1 MVLPE
6 RALDKS
12 VLRSPPIIQFTTL
25 CLMKKLDNVA
35 SISLY
40 SCKLHCVELSHGKY
54 TLKTYMKPTFVL
66 NLTQHIRSLSIV
78 INSVLVD
85 NDFLFFQ
92 NNSISKK
99 FLTKLSFENY
109 TGLLFL

>member
-1 MVLPE
+1 MPYKV
-6 RALDKS
+6 R
-12 VLRSPPIIQFTTL
+12 IIQFTTL

-54 TLKTYMKPTFVL
+54 TLKTYLKPTFVL

-78 INSVLVD
+78 INSVLAD
-85 NDFLFFQ
+85 NDFCIKMSTRHMDDLQ
-92 NNSISKK
+92 VKCRLSYQ
-99 FLTKLSFENY
+99 KLHMYYIQGNID
-109 TGLLFL
+109 

>member
-6 RALDKS
+6 SALDIS
-12 VLRSPPIIQFTTL
+12 VFRSPPIIQFTTL

-54 TLKTYMKPTFVL
+54 TLKTYYMKPTFVL
-66 NLTQHIRSLSIV
+66 NLTQHIRSLPIL
-78 INSVLVD
+78 INSVLAD
-85 NDFLFFQ
+85 NDFLYKYEHRHMDHLQ
-92 NNSISKK
+92 VKCR
-99 FLTKLSFENY
+99 L
-109 TGLLFL
+109 

>member
-1 MVLPE
+1 MALPE

-25 CLMKKLDNVA
+25 CLMKKLDNVVT
-35 SISLY
+35 ISLY

-78 INSVLVD
+78 INSVLAD
-85 NDFLFFQ
+85 NDFLYK
-92 NNSISKK
+92 NEHPPYGRPAS
-99 FLTKLSFENY
+99 
-109 TGLLFL
+109 

>member
-6 RALDKS
+6 HALIKS

-40 SCKLHCVELSHGKY
+40 SCKLHCLEMSHGKY
-54 TLKTYMKPTFVL
+54 TLKTYMKSTL
-66 NLTQHIRSLSIV
+66 CT
-78 INSVLVD
+78 
-85 NDFLFFQ
+85 
-92 NNSISKK
+92 
-99 FLTKLSFENY
+99 
-109 TGLLFL
+109 